1 MKDILQ
7 NIFEASGKPSDLKK
21 YKRTER
27 KETVHFRGSDMY
39 DTKDPGYDDEFSYF
53 DGSGNGYIKDKQGH
67 VYDVIATDRAGD
79 AGAIAGG
86 SHDYYVTIKK
96 ANGTDD
102 FHVHGWIAIMSKGS
116 NTGCIADIK
125 AGHYLEDYIA
135 KYWNKWDDK
144 DGKFKELADK
154 GDANAKAYE
163 TEKAEKA
170 KNKKDEFNARYIA
183 VPENLSWEI
192 IDGKFQTRYWNLTN
206 KSIEDLKKKREDW
219 LSSNKLRSWDE
230 ETKNNPEYKKMQ
242 EEIDKNFKELKEII
256 MSVLEPVCIGRLQEV
271 FKTKDLNS
279 LSGLMGSFGY
289 KKKLSSGKNFG
300 YVMLAID
307 TKKKVFCIKDEA
319 NYKILDGNIELAL
332 NDNIQISKGQASE
345 KMIAL
350 FKKVSDAWKKT
361 EGRKQTEYVKTHWE
375 AIYDKSAGYWGSHSK
390 TKGQA
395 KEEAKQN
402 FEKMVKDH
410 DFDDPYANK
419 KIFTYSLALVQ
430 VYVEG
435 DMEPEAEPVEKP
447 LENPEPK
454 GGESNSDEGGK
465 EEKKERGKNTKM
477 SAGANKAA
485 YDKMKAWHEGTRKQN
500 VANCSDAKLK
510 MNYKVCKEL
519 GYEKE
524 MEILKKEAEKRE
536 INIEEK
542 LSLQEIVLADNEF
555 DNDTEA

>member
-1 MKDILQ
+1 MKEITQ
-7 NIFEASGKPSDLKK
+7 CIFEASGKPSDLKK

-27 KETVHFRGSDMY
+27 KETVHFRGSDIY
-39 DTKDPGYDDEFSYF
+39 DLKDPGYDDEFSYF
-53 DGSGNGYIKDKQGH
+53 DGSGNGYIKDKEGH
-67 VYDVIATDRAGD
+67 VYDVVTSDRTGD

-102 FHVHGWIAIMSKGS
+102 FHVHGWSAIMSHGS
-116 NTGCIADIK
+116 NTGCISDIK
-125 AGHYLEDYIA
+125 AGYYLEDYIA
-135 KYWNKWDDK
+135 KYWNKYDDK
-144 DGKFKELADK
+144 DGKFKALAEK
-154 GDANAKAYE
+154 GNKDAKPYE
-163 TEKAEKA
+163 TEKAEKLQ
-170 KNKKDEFNARYIA
+170 NKKDEFNIRYIT

-192 IDGKFQTRYWNLTN
+192 IDGKFKIRYWNLTN
-206 KSIEDLKKKREDW
+206 NSIEDLKKKRDEW
-219 LSSNKLRSWDE
+219 LKANKLDSWKE
-230 ETKNNPEYKKMQ
+230 ETKANPEYKKMQ
-242 EEIDKNFKELKEII
+242 DEIDKNYKEFKDII

-289 KKKLSSGKNFG
+289 KKSFSKNKNFG
-300 YVMLAID
+300 YVTLAID

-345 KMIAL
+345 KMLTL
-350 FKKVSDAWKKT
+350 FKKVSDAWKKS
-361 EGRKQTEYVKTHWE
+361 EGRKQGEYVKTHWE
-375 AIYDKSAGYWGSHSK
+375 AIYDASAGYWGSHSK

-395 KEEAKQN
+395 KEEAKAD
-402 FEKMVKDH
+402 FEKIVKDH
-410 DFDDPYANK
+410 NFDDPMGGH

-435 DMEPEAEPVEKP
+435 DMEPEGEPIEKP

-454 GGESNSDEGGK
+454 GEEST
-465 EEKKERGKNTKM
+465 EKKERGKNTKM
-477 SAGANKAA
+477 SKGANAAA

-500 VANCSDAKLK
+500 LSNCSDAKLK

-524 MEILKKEAEKRE
+524 MKEIEDEAKKRDIVIESISLKEMIDA
-536 INIEEK
+536 INE
-542 LSLQEIVLADNEF
+542 
-555 DNDTEA
+555 